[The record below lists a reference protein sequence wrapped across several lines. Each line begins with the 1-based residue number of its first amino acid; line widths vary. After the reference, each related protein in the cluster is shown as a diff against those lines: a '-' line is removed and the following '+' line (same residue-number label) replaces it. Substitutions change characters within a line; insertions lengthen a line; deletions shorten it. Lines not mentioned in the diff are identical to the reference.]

1 MSGDQLPRFTAMVLG
16 VGALGLCGAYFLPR
30 GAQGRLAAFVGVAE
44 ALVSGLVALA
54 LKKRALARSVQ
65 GALAVVG
72 QVFLLRMAMVAAG
85 LVFVARAQ
93 WGAVAF
99 TLGFFGVYFPLQWIE
114 VGYVLAETKRRG
126 QGGV

>member
-1 MSGDQLPRFTAMVLG
+1 MVLG
-16 VGALGLCGAYFLPR
+16 VGALGLCGAFLLPR
-30 GAQGRLAAFVGVAE
+30 SPQGRLAAFVGVAE
-44 ALVSGLVALA
+44 AVSSGLVALG
-54 LKKRALARSVQ
+54 LKKRALARSVK

-72 QVFLLRMAMVAAG
+72 QVFLLRMVLVAAG
-85 LVFVARAQ
+85 LVYVARAQ
-93 WGAVAF
+93 LGAVAF